1 MLNEVEHISVC
12 ICTYKRPTLLK
23 RLLSTLATQETE
35 GLFEYSV
42 VIVDNDR
49 NESARQVA
57 KSAAIEF
64 KTAVKYCVEPEQN
77 IALARNKAVK
87 ESAGNFLAFI
97 DDDEFS
103 GKYWLLNLYKSFHE
117 FKADGVLGPV
127 KPHFEI
133 EPPRWI
139 VNGKFCERQAFQTG
153 TIIHNAKHTRT
164 GNVLFTRNIFVD
176 KERWFDP
183 LFGRTGGEDVDF
195 FKRMMQ
201 RGKVFVW
208 CNEAYVKESVPPER
222 LTRSYFLRRA
232 LLRGVANSEKVSL
245 LSLNVLK
252 SIVAF
257 VLYTAMLPLLL
268 LLVWRH
274 DLFMKYLIRNCD
286 HAGKVLALC
295 GLKVVNQR
303 DS

>member
-103 GKYWLLNLYKSFHE
+103 GKYWLRNLYKSFHE

-133 EPPRWI
+133 EPPRWV

-232 LLRGVANSEKVSL
+232 LLRGVANSEKISL